1 MDLFVE
7 KKRSLVIVTSSGRVK
22 RMGAAAVRGSLSDG
36 YWTKVIGL
44 DKGDK
49 VVFAAQA
56 AEGDK
61 LLLFTPRRGLCLRTS
76 DISEQSTPSAKGVVG
91 MNTKGDLVIGGGVVT
106 GATGEYLVL
115 VTTTG
120 YIKKVSLK
128 QISIHGRGAQGVA
141 LLNET
146 PASGIVAAGA
156 VGVLTKWVDVLTKRN
171 RRQRIKATDVPAVR
185 RRVNLGRKW
194 VEIEAVEVLIR

>member
-1 MDLFVE
+1 
-7 KKRSLVIVTSSGRVK
+7 
-22 RMGAAAVRGSLSDG
+22 
-36 YWTKVIGL
+36 
-44 DKGDK
+44 
-49 VVFAAQA
+49 
-56 AEGDK
+56 
-61 LLLFTPRRGLCLRTS
+61 
-76 DISEQSTPSAKGVVG
+76 